1 MSTTAT
7 ATYRSNYTV
16 FTADTT
22 RSPKAANT
30 VIRRINTQF
39 LNQQNQDIQ
48 EKEVMPNYGGSSEKC
63 ARCSKTVYV
72 AEKKVG
78 AGRSFHTRC
87 FSCQTCNRK
96 LESTTL
102 CEHKGEI
109 YCRPCYTKQFG
120 VHGIANGVSMST
132 DTTARDAH
140 PARRS
145 SYGSE
150 LEVPVKTPEPIRQ
163 RAHSN
168 DNILRGEYGAL
179 CTDELPKIFPWRN
192 DILPDQHS
200 STINKIATE
209 LNPIVDKN
217 YQRPA
222 SPIGFQNVIETTG
235 SDTNYR
241 QSTLS
246 RDDDRHK
253 HKFDDEKTNYTNRIS
268 AFVDVPVIPSPK
280 RSTST
285 IERIEIPL
293 LPANSDTYI
302 RDPSPLSTDVYRRQ
316 SSREHQVDLSDNFSR
331 LTLNDQQQKNDN
343 EPYSDKCSTTGR
355 FIPENTVLKPTYSRS
370 SSNEDKQPIPT
381 TNNFYSEQR
390 YSRDSSS
397 SVTVNSNRSPSP
409 TSGYASSSVHGESRL
424 RDSTS
429 PSAVNVSQHDY
440 LNTRPS
446 NASVNSRYPTSPQ
459 QSERTPSALHEFVGR
474 TNIPIIPPGERYST
488 IGALVHTFRPLK
500 DEFEN

>member
-1 MSTTAT
+1 MSTDVA
-7 ATYRSNYTV
+7 ATYRPNYTD
-16 FTADTT
+16 FTADIT
-22 RSPKAANT
+22 RSPKTVNT

-39 LNQQNQDIQ
+39 LNRQNQDIQ
-48 EKEVMPNYGGSSEKC
+48 EKEVMPNYGGGSEKC

-78 AGRSFHTRC
+78 AGRSFHIRC

-109 YCRPCYTKQFG
+109 YCRPCYTKKFG

-132 DTTARDAH
+132 DTAAREVH
-140 PARRS
+140 PSRRS

-150 LEVPVKTPEPIRQ
+150 LEVPVITPGPIRQ

-168 DNILRGEYGAL
+168 DNILRGEYGTL
-179 CTDELPKIFPWRN
+179 CVDELPKIFPWRN
-192 DILPDQHS
+192 EMLPDQHS
-200 STINKIATE
+200 PTINKIATE

-217 YQRPA
+217 YQRSA
-222 SPIGFQNVIETTG
+222 SQIGFQNVIETT
-235 SDTNYR
+235 SNDTNYR

-253 HKFDDEKTNYTNRIS
+253 HKFDDEKPYYANRTS
-268 AFVDVPVIPSPK
+268 AFVDVPVISSPK
-280 RSTST
+280 RPTST

-293 LPANSDTYI
+293 LPANSDEYI

-331 LTLNDQQQKNDN
+331 LTLNDQQQNNDN
-343 EPYSDKCSTTGR
+343 RPYEDESSIIAR
-355 FIPENTVLKPTYSRS
+355 FIPENTVLKPTYSHS

-409 TSGYASSSVHGESRL
+409 TSGYASSSAHGEGGL

-429 PSAVNVSQHDY
+429 PPAVNASQHDY
-440 LNTRPS
+440 LNMRPS
-446 NASVNSRYPTSPQ
+446 NASVNNRYPTSPQ

-474 TNIPIIPPGERYST
+474 TNIPVVPPGERYST
-488 IGALVHTFRPLK
+488 ISALVHTFQPLR